1 MPLAHVTV
9 LCFACSYAAA
19 LALETLQLLWP
30 RRIQRLLGVVFGA
43 AGLTAHVLF
52 LLFHPPSLVSQQGS
66 LLLLALVLAVFYLY
80 GAIHHRRLAWAIFV
94 LPVVLALIA
103 LAEMDNEHT
112 TKSSWHSVVGALRGE
127 RFWGIVHGGLLLLA
141 AVGVCVGFVASVMY
155 LLQASRLKAKALPR
169 RGIRLLSLERLEQMN
184 RRAINLAFPLLTAGV
199 AVGAVLMVQRSD
211 QLQGWSDPR
220 IIGSAI
226 LWAVFAILVYL
237 RYGNRLRGRRAA
249 LLTIVAFV
257 LLMITLT
264 STHTAVPGG
273 GR

>member
-9 LCFACSYAAA
+9 FCFACSYAVA
-19 LALETLQLLWP
+19 LAIETLQLLWP
-30 RRIQRLLGVVFGA
+30 RRIQRLLGIFFGA
-43 AGLTAHVLF
+43 AGLTAHILF

-80 GAIHHRRLAWAIFV
+80 GAIHHGRLAWAIFV

-103 LAEMDNEHT
+103 LAEMDTGGT
-112 TKSSWHSVVGALRGE
+112 TPSSWHSVVAALRSE
-127 RFWGIVHGGLLLLA
+127 RFWGLLHGGLLLLA

-155 LLQASRLKAKALPR
+155 LLQASRLRAKAIPR

-199 AVGAVLMVQRSD
+199 AVGAVLMRSD

-220 IIGSAI
+220 IVGSAI

-257 LLMITLT
+257 LLMFTLT
-264 STHTAVPGG
+264 SAHTAVPGG
-273 GR
+273 AR